1 MALIRVTAE
10 ELKNRAEMLNEAN
23 ANLKAKIQEFEAA
36 SQALAAQWEGEA
48 KDAFVNAY
56 TQDKAQMDNFSNV
69 ITDYYQ
75 KLSYIA
81 QNYDAAERKN
91 TDIATTRNYG

>member
-10 ELKNRAEMLNEAN
+10 ELKNRAEMLNQAN
-23 ANLKAKIQEFEAA
+23 AGLKAKVGEFEAA

-48 KDAFVNAY
+48 RDAFVNAY
-56 TQDKAQMDNFSNV
+56 TQDKAQMDNFSTV
-69 ITDYYQ
+69 IDDFYQ
-75 KLSYIA
+75 KLLYIA

-91 TDIATTRNYG
+91 VDIATTRNY

>member
-10 ELKNRAEMLNEAN
+10 ELKNRAEMLNQAN
-23 ANLKAKIQEFEAA
+23 AGLKAKVGEFEAA

-48 KDAFVNAY
+48 RDAFVNAY
-56 TQDKAQMDNFSNV
+56 TQDKTQMDNFSTV
-69 ITDYYQ
+69 IDDFYQ
-75 KLSYIA
+75 KLLYIA

-91 TDIATTRNYG
+91 VDIATTRNY